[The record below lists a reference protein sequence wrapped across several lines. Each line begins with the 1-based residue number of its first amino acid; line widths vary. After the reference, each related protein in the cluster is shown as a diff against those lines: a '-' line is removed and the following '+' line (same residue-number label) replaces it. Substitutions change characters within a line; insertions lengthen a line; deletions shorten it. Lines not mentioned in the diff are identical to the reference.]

1 MSKTSR
7 IPQNDQWAA
16 ALQSKGETLFKPN
29 LQLLVGIKEKK
40 VRLQFSFTVDDVIM
54 TAEQALALARQLRQ
68 AAKKINKGE
77 VTI

>member
-16 ALQSKGETLFKPN
+16 ALQPKDGTLFKPK
-29 LQLLVGIKEKK
+29 LQLLVGIQEQN
-40 VRLQFSFTVDDVIM
+40 VRLQFSSAVDDLIM
-54 TAEQALALARQLRQ
+54 TAEQALTLARLLRQ